1 MADYLVSSIAILTA
15 SFALFGLGLNLQWGY
30 TGLVNFG
37 HVAFMT
43 VGAYTTVLLSKYG
56 IPGVFDDGVPL
67 VLAVLAGMF
76 FASILGGVIGLSTLR
91 LREDYLAIVT
101 IGVSEVVRLIA
112 LNEEQITNGS
122 QGVYSYPLPL
132 ENFTPN
138 EPIQYLMAAVL
149 LGIAGIG
156 LWRIWQWMIQ
166 QIDQSQDAQRFRSP
180 KLGRLG
186 FAAYL
191 GAITLTVGLMWQGL
205 TSHWSFFI
213 LSLPLIVL
221 SSGVVFSQF
230 QTPLKVLM
238 LIKWPRMAMFVAV
251 STVLGL
257 VGLVVYAGCES
268 ILNDYNYKTGLMW
281 LLWVTLALV
290 FWRLERLVNSPWG
303 RVLKAVRED
312 EEVVKALGKNVFR
325 YKMQSL
331 ILGGAIAGLA
341 GSFFAWNLTFINP
354 DGFIPLVTFQAWIMV
369 VLGGSGNNVGTLL
382 GAAIFWAYDALTRF
396 LLPSLFTFNSDQE
409 GAFRIMIIGLI
420 LIVLMMWR
428 PQGILGNKEEL
439 TLGR

>member
-56 IPGVFDDGVPL
+56 IPGVFDDGVPII
-67 VLAVLAGMF
+67 LAVFAGMLL
-76 FASILGGVIGLSTLR
+76 ASILGGLIGLSTLR

-112 LNEEQITNGS
+112 LNEEQVTNGS

-132 ENFTPN
+132 ENLDPS
-138 EPIQYLMAAVL
+138 EPVQYLMVVLL
-149 LGIAGIG
+149 LGITGVAF
-156 LWRIWQWMIQ
+156 WQVWQWMIQ
-166 QIDQSQDAQRFRSP
+166 KIGESQETRRLRSVQ
-180 KLGRLG
+180 LDRLG
-186 FAAYL
+186 FAGYL
-191 GAITLTVGLMWQGL
+191 GTMAVTVALLWQGL

-213 LSLPLIVL
+213 LSLPFIAISTLVA
-221 SSGVVFSQF
+221 FSQF
-230 QTPLKVLM
+230 KEPLKIFKPINVPLM
-238 LIKWPRMAMFVAV
+238 GMFVAV
-251 STVLGL
+251 SAVLGL
-257 VGLVVYAGCES
+257 VCLVVYAGCDS

-281 LLWVTLALV
+281 LLWVTLAIV

-312 EEVVKALGKNVFR
+312 EEVVKALGKDVFR
-325 YKMQSL
+325 YKLQSFM
-331 ILGGAIAGLA
+331 LGGAIAGLA

-396 LLPSLFTFNSDQE
+396 LLPAIFTFNSDQE
-409 GAFRIMIIGLI
+409 GAFRIMVIGLI